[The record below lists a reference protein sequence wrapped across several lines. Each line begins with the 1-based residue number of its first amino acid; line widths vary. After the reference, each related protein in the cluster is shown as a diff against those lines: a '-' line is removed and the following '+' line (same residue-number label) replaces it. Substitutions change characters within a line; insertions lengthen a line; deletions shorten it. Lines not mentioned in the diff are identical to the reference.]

1 MLIAFITFH
10 HHIGSFVE
18 KGEQDSIELK
28 IGKSKAFPEYT
39 ILKLLAILISNGQ
52 INGIVLVIIVLVTYH
67 FYYYSDTFLCH
78 AKHLRVVLTI
88 PKLVFINTIKFTS
101 VSWERN

>member
-10 HHIGSFVE
+10 HHIGGFVE

-28 IGKSKAFPEYT
+28 IGKSKVFPEYT

-52 INGIVLVIIVLVTYH
+52 IKGIFLVIIVIVLLIIFITIQIP
-67 FYYYSDTFLCH
+67 FFAILNFLG
-78 AKHLRVVLTI
+78 
-88 PKLVFINTIKFTS
+88 
-101 VSWERN
+101 

>member
-10 HHIGSFVE
+10 HHIGGFVE

-28 IGKSKAFPEYT
+28 IGKSKVFPEYT

-52 INGIVLVIIVLVTYH
+52 IKGIFLVIIFIVTYH

-78 AKHLRVVLTI
+78 TKLLRVVLTI
-88 PKLVFINTIKFTS
+88 PQLVFINTIKFTS

>member
-10 HHIGSFVE
+10 HHIGGFGE

-28 IGKSKAFPEYT
+28 IGKSKAFPEDT

-52 INGIVLVIIVLVTYH
+52 IKGIFLVIIVIVTYH
-67 FYYYSDTFLCH
+67 FYYYYIPFFAILNFLG
-78 AKHLRVVLTI
+78 
-88 PKLVFINTIKFTS
+88 
-101 VSWERN
+101 